1 MPVYKDKRDG
11 KWRWRKKIRFWDG
24 TIKRMRGTPQIN
36 TKEAAL
42 ADERRAIILASSQPA
57 AKSEKEVPTFESFA
71 DQFLA
76 LARAKNKPSEVE
88 SKEMILRVHLK
99 PAFGR
104 KRLDAIGYANIQDY
118 AAMKVK
124 GPGNPEGLSPKSV
137 NNHLTVLRRLLAV
150 ARKRG
155 LIEVVPEIE
164 WLKAPKPEFDFLDF
178 EEAERLAKVAD
189 GEWAAMIFVGLRT
202 GLRQGELLALRW
214 EDVDLTKGL
223 LMVRRSVCRG
233 FITTPKSGK
242 GREVPLGDEVLAVLK
257 KHRHLRGE
265 LVFCAMDGSMFVK
278 GECKHPLW
286 RACKRAGLRRIGWHV
301 LRHTFASHL
310 VMRGVPLKVVQEL
323 LGHATVEMTMRY
335 AHLSPN
341 VPRDA
346 VRCLD
351 AGRGHSVATAGG
363 ESSNAA

>member
-24 TIKRMRGTPQIN
+24 TVKRMRGTPQIN

-42 ADERRAIILASSQPA
+42 EDERRALILASQPA
-57 AKSEKEVPTFESFA
+57 QVVKKEVQTFESFA

-88 SKEMILRVHLK
+88 AKESILRVHLK
-99 PAFGR
+99 PAFGA
-104 KRLDAIGYANIQDY
+104 KRLDAIGYADIQDY

-124 GPGNPEGLSPKSV
+124 GPGNLNGLCPKTV
-137 NNHLTVLRRLLAV
+137 NNHLTVLRRFLVV

-155 LIEVVPEIE
+155 LIEAVPEIE
-164 WLKAPKPEFDFLDF
+164 WLKSPKPEFDFLDF
-178 EEAERLAKVAD
+178 EEADRLVAAAD
-189 GEWAAMIFVGLRT
+189 GEWAATIFVGLRT

-214 EDVDLTKGL
+214 EDVDLSKGL
-223 LMVRRSVCRG
+223 LSVRRSVTRG
-233 FITTPKSGK
+233 VVTTPKSGK
-242 GREVPLGDEVLAVLK
+242 GREVPLGDEVLAALK

-265 LVFCAMDGSMFVK
+265 LVFCAIDGSMLGK
-278 GECKHPLW
+278 NECKHPLW
-286 RACKRAGLRRIGWHV
+286 RACKRAGLRRGGWHV

-323 LGHATVEMTMRY
+323 MGHATVEMTMRY
-335 AHLSPN
+335 AHLSPH
-341 VPRDA
+341 VPREA
-346 VRCLD
+346 VRLLD
-351 AGRGHSVATAGG
+351 RRGHSVATDSG
-363 ESSNAA
+363 EVARMS